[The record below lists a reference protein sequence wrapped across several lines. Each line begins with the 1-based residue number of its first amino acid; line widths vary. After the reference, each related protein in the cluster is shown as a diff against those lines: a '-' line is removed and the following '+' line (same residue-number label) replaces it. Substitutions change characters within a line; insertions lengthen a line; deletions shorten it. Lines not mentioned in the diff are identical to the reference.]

1 MRETSVWYNSQ
12 KGHWIMFQHNNRYAK
27 DVSFAN
33 IMNEVKDVSQKIEQ
47 TGINLAKRRQFD
59 IE

>member
-12 KGHWIMFQHNNRYAK
+12 KGYWIRFQHNNRYAK
-27 DVSFAN
+27 DVSFDN

>member
-27 DVSFAN
+27 DVSFDN
-33 IMNEVKDVSQKIEQ
+33 IMSEVKDVSQKIVQKE
-47 TGINLAKRRQFD
+47 INLAKRRQFD

>member
-12 KGHWIMFQHNNRYAK
+12 KGHWIRFQHDNRYAE
-27 DVSFAN
+27 DVSFTN
-33 IMNEVKDVSQKIEQ
+33 IMSEVKDVSQKIVQKE
-47 TGINLAKRRQFD
+47 INLAKRRQFD

>member
-1 MRETSVWYNSQ
+1 
-12 KGHWIMFQHNNRYAK
+12 MFQHNNRYAK

>member
-12 KGHWIMFQHNNRYAK
+12 KGHWIRFRHDNRYAK
-27 DVSFAN
+27 DVS
-33 IMNEVKDVSQKIEQ
+33 QKIVQKE
-47 TGINLAKRRQFD
+47 INLAKRRQFD

>member
-12 KGHWIMFQHNNRYAK
+12 KGHWIRFRHDNRYAK
-27 DVSFAN
+27 DVSFDN
-33 IMNEVKDVSQKIEQ
+33 IMSEVKDVSQKIVQKE
-47 TGINLAKRRQFD
+47 INLAKRRQFD

>member
-12 KGHWIMFQHNNRYAK
+12 KSHWIRFQHDNRYAK
-27 DVSFAN
+27 DVSFDN
-33 IMNEVKDVSQKIEQ
+33 IMSEVKDVSQKIVQKE
-47 TGINLAKRRQFD
+47 INLAKRRQFD

>member
-1 MRETSVWYNSQ
+1 
-12 KGHWIMFQHNNRYAK
+12 MFQHNNRYAK
-27 DVSFAN
+27 DVSFDN

-47 TGINLAKRRQFD
+47 TGINLAKRKQFD